1 MNLHYIIVPGL
12 NLRKLNEILVIVKVF
27 GCRRRNIH
35 AVKVHFGGG
44 RRKEEGKKERRI
56 RRRRGMRARVTFLD

>member
-1 MNLHYIIVPGL
+1 MHV
-12 NLRKLNEILVIVKVF
+12 VKVF
-27 GCRRRNIH
+27 GRRRRNVD